1 MIGDSDHNCEHS
13 DKHLHLCSTETESLL
28 ESKLRHFFQDTNEC
42 FWPKN
47 CPTGWM
53 LAKSFIFFHFI
64 FKNTVIHSS
73 QCVIFQISL
82 YSILFLSGES
92 VQFDR
97 ELLNY
102 DEVSQLCL
110 LKMTNCNQLKFII
123 VLLSM
128 NSFVWHH
135 IYASPSVCET
145 EQQRNRLRL
154 FISCLLEVK

>member
-1 MIGDSDHNCEHS
+1 MT
-13 DKHLHLCSTETESLL
+13 LFL
-28 ESKLRHFFQDTNEC
+28 FFFFKIPMNVFGQ
-42 FWPKN
+42 KN
-47 CPTGWM
+47 CPLRWM
-53 LAKSFIFFHFI
+53 LAISLFFFHFI
-64 FKNTVIHSS
+64 FKNTVIHSP

-135 IYASPSVCET
+135 IYASPSVCEI
-145 EQQRNRLRL
+145 EQQRNRL
-154 FISCLLEVK
+154 FISCLLGVK